1 MHQDLPA
8 SADVQPTPGWRWP
21 GAWVVETFAAEI
33 RVAQTALRPG
43 RLLPPKLLALAMLGS
58 LLAACGMPP
67 DEESGALAASNPRY
81 HADAPAQPASGE
93 HGGFLVR
100 ELVSGLVHPW
110 SLAFLPDGAIL
121 VTERPGR
128 LRRIGADGTIS
139 GPLSGVPEVYARGQS
154 GLLDVAL
161 SPDFANDNRIY
172 LAYGEPNWRGNMGG
186 TAVARARLGTD
197 GLGEVEVIFRQ
208 EPKLSHGTHLGSRL
222 VFDDDGFLFIAAGDN
237 RASPTAQQLDHL
249 QGKIVRL
256 RADGAIPD
264 DNPFI
269 GRSDARAEIWSY
281 GHRNIQGMALHPHT
295 RALWTHEHGP
305 RGGDEINLPR
315 AGGTYGW
322 PVITHG
328 LEYSGQPVAE
338 ATGTA
343 APGMEQPHHYWPVS
357 PAISGMA
364 FYDAD
369 AFPAWR
375 NSMFVGALAARSLIR
390 LELDGDRIVHE
401 ERLLADR
408 GERIRDVRVGPDG
421 LVYLLT
427 DDVNGR
433 LLRLEPVAVP
443 APASA
448 D

>member
-8 SADVQPTPGWRWP
+8 SADIRTGAVRRW
-21 GAWVVETFAAEI
+21 
-33 RVAQTALRPG
+33 
-43 RLLPPKLLALAMLGS
+43 LALATLALVLG
-58 LLAACGMPP
+58 ACGMPP
-67 DEESGALAASNPRY
+67 DEESGALAASNPSY

-93 HGGFLVR
+93 HGAFVVR

-110 SLAFLPDGAIL
+110 SLAFLPDGAML

-139 GPLSGVPEVYARGQS
+139 EPLSGVPGVYARGQS

-161 SPDFANDNRIY
+161 SPDFANDQRIY

-186 TAVARARLGTD
+186 TAVARARLGSD
-197 GLGEVEVIFRQ
+197 GLSDVEVIFRQ
-208 EPKLSHGTHLGSRL
+208 EPKLSHGTHLGARL
-222 VFDDDGFLFIAAGDN
+222 VFDAAGFLFIAAGDN

-249 QGKIVRL
+249 QGKVVRL
-256 RADGAIPD
+256 HADGTIPD
-264 DNPFI
+264 DNPFV
-269 GRSDARAEIWSY
+269 GRDDARAEIWSY
-281 GHRNIQGMALHPHT
+281 GHRNIQGMALHPRT

-305 RGGDEINLPR
+305 RGGDEINLPQPGR
-315 AGGTYGW
+315 NYGW
-322 PVITHG
+322 PVITYG

-338 ATGTA
+338 ATGSE
-343 APGMEQPHHYWPVS
+343 APGMEQPQHYWPVS

-364 FYDAD
+364 FYAGD

-375 NSMFVGALAARSLIR
+375 NSMFIGALAARSLIR

-401 ERLLADR
+401 ERLLTDR

-433 LLRLEPVAVP
+433 LLRLEPIAAP
-443 APASA
+443 APTSA